1 MMVERERWI
10 DMLRGFCMLA
20 ILLDHTE
27 IYYTGGNLIPYDWYV
42 SNVLIVFFFLSGYLM
57 YKQQGFSL
65 RHKLTSIGRS
75 LLLPY
80 FLFTIVLALPKA
92 FVHGHSIDW
101 ESLLLPILTGRA
113 SWFIA
118 ALIVSEVVFSL
129 FLWITRGKVIPL
141 FILSSCAFVGS
152 VLLTKQSTAYPWC
165 INNAL
170 QAVLFLYIGW
180 FYQCRKDVF
189 NHINTPLFTSFL
201 FIFLIVIKGYATCKG
216 VHTMIYP
223 MGIDSYFIFFL
234 DMLTS
239 IFLLVNVCKQ
249 LPRCKPLE
257 WVGAHSIVY
266 YFVCGGVPLCLSLAL
281 EKVDLGYHGAYYSVL
296 IAYALVCIVASC
308 IVAIVYRYLPFMLG
322 KLH

>member
-1 MMVERERWI
+1 MKEREHWI
-10 DMLRGFCMLA
+10 DMLRGFCMLS

-65 RHKLTSIGRS
+65 KHKLTSIGHS

-80 FLFTIVLALPKA
+80 LLFTAVLALPKA
-92 FVHGHSIDW
+92 FVHGWSIDW
-101 ESLLLPILTGRA
+101 KSVLLPILTGQA

-118 ALIVSEVVFSL
+118 TLIVSEIVFSL

-141 FILSSCAFVGS
+141 FLLSFCALFGS
-152 VLLTKQSTAYPWC
+152 VLLTKQSTDYPWC

-170 QAVLFLYIGW
+170 QAVLFLSIGW
-180 FYQCRKDVF
+180 FYQCRKELF
-189 NHINTPLFTSFL
+189 NRINTPLYTSFL
-201 FIFLIVIKGYATCKG
+201 FISLIIIKGYATYKG

-223 MGIDSYFIFFL
+223 MSIDSYFLFFL

-249 LPRCKPLE
+249 LPRCKLVE

-281 EKVDLGYHGAYYSVL
+281 DKVGLDYHGAYYSVL
-296 IAYALVCIVASC
+296 IAYALVCIVASG

-322 KLH
+322 KRY